1 VNGVG
6 TASTEVAPEI
16 VDVRGRR
23 TQVLRKGNGNP
34 VLYLHS
40 ATGETWWTDFDEA
53 LAGAGFDVIHPAHPG
68 FESSEG
74 LAEIEDVHDLAFHT
88 LDLLDALAV
97 ERTAV
102 VGSSMGGWLA
112 AELAVYAPERVTKL
126 VLADAAGL
134 GSPTVDMWAVK
145 PPDLAE
151 VLFADQEHWMAQL
164 LRAIDLETSMPPA
177 EILMPLL
184 QSMEAGARIG
194 WNPYMH
200 DPKLPGRLHRVR
212 APTLVVWGERDEF
225 VPRAQGERY
234 AELIPG
240 ARLEV
245 LPACGHLPVLEKPEE
260 LGRLVA
266 AFLRG

>member
-1 VNGVG
+1 MC
-6 TASTEVAPEI
+6 SSDL
-16 VDVRGRR
+16 DVRGRK
-23 TQVLRKGNGNP
+23 TQVLRKGSGDH

-40 ATGETWWTDFDEA
+40 ATGETWWTELDEA
-53 LAGAGFDVIHPAHPG
+53 LVAGGFDLIHPAHPG
-68 FESSEG
+68 FEGSEG
-74 LAEIEDVHDLAFHT
+74 LAEMEDVHDLAFHT
-88 LDLLDALAV
+88 LDLLDALDV

-112 AELAVYAPERVTKL
+112 AELAVYAPERVSKL
-126 VLADAAGL
+126 VLVDAAGL

-151 VLFADQEHWMAQL
+151 VLFGDQEHWMAQL
-164 LRAIDLETSMPPA
+164 LRAIDLETAMPPA

-194 WNPYMH
+194 WNPYMC
-200 DPKLPGRLHRVR
+200 DPKLAGRLHRVK
-212 APTLVVWGERDEF
+212 APTLVVWGERDGF
-225 VPRAQGERY
+225 IPRAQGERY
-234 AELIPG
+234 VELIGG

-245 LPACGHLPVLEKPEE
+245 IDGCGHLPVLERPDE
-260 LGRLVA
+260 LARLVG